1 MYRADYAK
9 SSDKIANRLYDE
21 YVEVAKSFGT
31 TPMDKSIDLSNETEK
46 LNQLKKLEYKW
57 RDRLDKIKNTRGEVY
72 PVYLNISNPM
82 RYRYE
87 GMTDPFLS
95 QTAKDGGND
104 GIIVTPMTEYVVFSP
119 NQIKSATGNDGSFS
133 PDDTDIRY
141 QILGENGA
149 KALDE
154 TDASTGS
161 ATSRLNDLRVAKEM
175 EATKTPQEIRL
186 ATGWEKGVDGKWRY
200 EVADGKL
207 SGTLTSEPVSLSEVW
222 SDEQLFTAYPQL
234 KGIKINVEPFN
245 GKYSAMNFPDENKI
259 TVYQSRNGS
268 IPQSANSFIT
278 HEIQHSIQEIEGF
291 SLGSNIDNEIDKVNA
306 KANNLTF
313 EEYKDAISSFETE
326 LENKKQELDQINNSK
341 RWNKSWK
348 ASGVEVEIN
357 KLKAELKKLIN
368 TTASEQEAFENYRK
382 SAGEVEARNVQSR
395 LELTP
400 EERRNTLLAETAD
413 IVPENQ
419 LLEITATK
427 PKYSASL
434 SDYAAEIVK
443 YNDEIKAIE
452 DRKKVLKKQHE
463 DKQISNLDFSK
474 EVKSLNEEKFDIQT
488 KVKRIEAGTSKPE
501 DFEPIQKPKTHAEKL
516 LTKRNGAKDYAMRKL
531 ELLAHN
537 NNTPVDLSLTALNT
551 PENIS
556 HNLEVAKT
564 QENNGTDGE
573 TVLNTT
579 GWIKNETGTWEFPKY
594 KLEENELPLYERNFY
609 EGLDTYVQKNGNAGS
624 LKANIEEYV
633 NHINSLAREKAIGL
647 EAERMNSITDAD
659 IPEYDSDKE
668 AEVLAKAMGSIDE
681 LEEIERKQ
689 ANELKESIGTSTDID
704 FLMQQL
710 KENRKKQGTGIT
722 TKVKIVAQEVSDY
735 IRVAVG
741 KDIVDVMSEREFK
754 SLINKLETAT
764 STGSLRTAM
773 KAVNQTIQQ
782 IVVRKNR
789 AIIRGFVNGK
799 ILNTFYLY
807 ELDAAVRT
815 NNQITPEYS
824 NLIDNDLMNTLSNL
838 NSYNRY
844 FEIQGKNK
852 QGVSIARNVDEG
864 TRQIMQFVRDYK
876 DLSREQLITLE
887 NELNEQRSEL
897 NAKETNKLPEE
908 SKAAHNRLLL
918 QNERKQIAI
927 EQLRRLADIKDIE
940 SDIKLLKDTDWQ
952 DETFRG
958 EKAKWEVI
966 IERQKDLE
974 RVQMESIRN
983 FATLLDTGRNLLTQ
997 WKQNEQKHNDD
1008 IASEALAAVTEK
1020 SVKTQAEEK
1029 ANPTIK
1035 RRSLLSTWW
1044 RTPLTSFEFMLSNID
1059 RNHPTGEGP
1068 MYRRWMP
1075 ELTQASDKF
1084 YNGYNKFRS
1093 DVKQAVQEIFGM
1105 KLEDFTK
1112 DTRKDSGIAIN
1123 YKVADSAV
1131 EGEAPT
1137 TETIQMT
1144 KGELMYVWL
1153 TWQHADGREKLEAMN
1168 ITDADI
1174 KTIAKTLGDNYIE
1187 FAKWTQNY
1195 LNESRE
1201 KYNETHNAVFG
1212 TSMGKIHNYF
1222 PLKYAEKDLTPQGTV
1237 DEINPSLPSTMTGA
1251 IINRVRTK
1259 KHIKLDENFLDTLM
1273 EHGEK
1278 MESWNA
1284 YAKLRKDLNVLLKNK
1299 EFRNRM
1305 EANNTGLFED
1315 FENAAKIAV
1324 DANQLRPTDVETA
1337 FVNVTRRL
1345 QGAAIA
1351 GRINTALKQ
1360 STAAVSYVFYNTD
1373 PKYYAMLA
1381 KNLKDASQ
1389 VAKTIAWAKENL
1401 PTYAE
1406 RVGLGNFGNEKLLLE
1421 RWENSLQAAGKDKR
1435 TGKVGRAINKVSQ
1448 AITEKGMLPNKWVDG
1463 FIFASGSHAIY
1474 EYEKQRYVKAGFSDS
1489 EAEQRALF
1497 DAANYSNKVSQSS
1510 NPAYLAPVQKSKTWW
1525 AQSFTTFMNSQFAF
1539 GRNVHEGVTQLYR
1552 AVKQI
1557 PILTSENEAAGMN
1570 PEEAK
1575 KQAQKTVI
1583 NANGKSVLKI
1593 LYSGLIANFIFQM
1606 FDTVF
1611 SSIIS
1616 GGGGNDEDEKQKKI
1630 IDAAWKSP
1638 LSNIFGGSNIIS
1650 VIEGYDPKSLL
1661 DSETSKAVREL
1672 KSTVKDG
1679 FSTETAKLAIQYA
1692 IKFSLGL
1699 NVETLANIYTGIE
1712 KGIIEKGGAVMAYQ
1726 YITNVPK
1733 SVREET
1739 AKNKLIPGES
1749 IAEFAKRISD
1759 AKNTELK
1766 DADLKEV
1773 ILKKVYSDNGDMSKF
1788 NRLNELA
1795 TEWEKLQKAEK
1806 DSEQHSDRY
1815 NELEKMDKDYVLT
1828 DFYNNV
1834 TGAVKYYKK
1843 SMKAGNEINAEE
1855 MDQDKKIIDELIS
1868 NFEEK

>member
-1 MYRADYAK
+1 
-9 SSDKIANRLYDE
+9 
-21 YVEVAKSFGT
+21 
-31 TPMDKSIDLSNETEK
+31 
-46 LNQLKKLEYKW
+46 
-57 RDRLDKIKNTRGEVY
+57 
-72 PVYLNISNPM
+72 
-82 RYRYE
+82 
-87 GMTDPFLS
+87 
-95 QTAKDGGND
+95 
-104 GIIVTPMTEYVVFSP
+104 
-119 NQIKSATGNDGSFS
+119 
-133 PDDTDIRY
+133 
-141 QILGENGA
+141 
-149 KALDE
+149 
-154 TDASTGS
+154 
-161 ATSRLNDLRVAKEM
+161 
-175 EATKTPQEIRL
+175 
-186 ATGWEKGVDGKWRY
+186 
-200 EVADGKL
+200 
-207 SGTLTSEPVSLSEVW
+207 
-222 SDEQLFTAYPQL
+222 
-234 KGIKINVEPFN
+234 
-245 GKYSAMNFPDENKI
+245 MNFPDENKI